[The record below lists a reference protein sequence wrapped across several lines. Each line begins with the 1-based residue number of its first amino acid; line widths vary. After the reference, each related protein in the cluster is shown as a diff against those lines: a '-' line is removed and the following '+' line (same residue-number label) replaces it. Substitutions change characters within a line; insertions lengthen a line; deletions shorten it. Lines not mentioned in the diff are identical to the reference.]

1 MSVKNQH
8 LTSPLRKKNNEK
20 ESEVNPENECGC
32 SSECVTEGVPQ
43 TEIKKLKVRVHLR
56 KSV

>member
-1 MSVKNQH
+1 M
-8 LTSPLRKKNNEK
+8 TSPLRKKNNEK